1 MFTVILYKGGGVR
14 CEILCNT
21 TKNAGTPPNNFVKIK
36 ILKFYAF
43 KILEFDFFQFSSY
56 TNSRKFKKE

>member
-21 TKNAGTPPNNFVKIK
+21 TKNAGTPPNNFVKI
-36 ILKFYAF
+36 
-43 KILEFDFFQFSSY
+43 EFSNF
-56 TNSRKFKKE
+56 